1 MQLSSTVPQPL
12 QYKPK
17 TEMAAGL
24 EGALYGLSATLGPLI
39 LFSSVLGSVAVA
51 AGFWA
56 VLVTGVVV
64 SALPVLMRG
73 HPSMIS
79 GARAASLA
87 LYTGLILQ
95 LCAPA
100 PGVPLDAA
108 RLAVGLGAASLT
120 LLAAGALVVVC
131 GLLRLGNLFRM
142 IPGPVAAGIANGSA
156 LIVLWV
162 GLRQLINS
170 SWLAS
175 FDAAVMVGCYAGWFW
190 LQARR
195 PALGRIPSVLV
206 ALAAGAAAVAL
217 TESGAAH
224 SLSLSVLDGWR
235 WSGALLWP
243 AAGGSDWQRLLVLGV
258 PGAATLAL
266 VITLESFTTAAAMEL
281 RFGMRI
287 QHNREMVVLG
297 LTNMASAVLG
307 GVPASASTA
316 RGVPVWLRGGR
327 GPLAAVACVAVTAA
341 IVVVFAPW
349 LLKLPTGIV
358 VGLLVVQAHVVSD
371 PYSRAWLVRMVR
383 TGRALGGGD
392 LGLRLI
398 MAITMIGFFGNLIW
412 ASFAGIA
419 ISSLAV
425 LRRVSRD
432 MTASWDY
439 LDRYRSRRARSAA
452 EEGLLRRQPRRVA
465 VLRLSG
471 HLFFGNSYRLGQLAD
486 EMDRDARA
494 VVIEVSRVVD
504 ADESGIVALQRLVK
518 TLIESGRAVVLAG
531 LQAVHSAPLR
541 VSLDALSGLSRQPDL
556 DRALEACEDVV
567 LMGATVIAEPLLAK
581 AAADNRL
588 LEGLSSED
596 LTAVL
601 MMAEPRTV
609 NRHEWLFHR
618 GEVSDGVW
626 LIEEG
631 FVNVYADL
639 DATSSRLAAFGPG
652 QFVGE
657 MSLVDGK
664 PRSASVRAELPV
676 RALLL
681 TAPALSGLLEH
692 RPEAAMQI
700 MQNLARELSLRVRS
714 TSALLA

>member
-1 MQLSSTVPQPL
+1 VNHN
-12 QYKPK
+12 PK
-17 TEMAAGL
+17 TELSAGL
-24 EGALYGLSATLGPLI
+24 EGAMYGLSASLGPLI
-39 LFSSVLGSVAVA
+39 LFTSVLGPVAVA
-51 AGFWA
+51 AGYWA
-56 VLVTGVVV
+56 ALMTGVVA
-64 SALPVLMRG
+64 SALPLLMRG

-79 GARAASLA
+79 ASRAASLA
-87 LYTGLILQ
+87 LYTGLVLQ
-95 LCAPA
+95 MCAPVR
-100 PGVPLDAA
+100 GVPLDAA
-108 RLAVGLGAASLT
+108 QLAVGLGAASLT
-120 LLAAGALVVVC
+120 LLAAGALIAVS

-142 IPGPVAAGIANGSA
+142 IPAPVSAGIANGTA

-162 GLRQLINS
+162 GVQQLLRSPL
-170 SWLAS
+170 LAS
-175 FDAAVMVGCYAGWFW
+175 FDCAVMVAGYVGWHG
-190 LQARR
+190 LQSRR
-195 PALGRIPSVLV
+195 PALARVPAVVVGL
-206 ALAAGAAAVAL
+206 ALGAAAVWL
-217 TESGAAH
+217 TESGSAH
-224 SLSLSVLDGWR
+224 GLSLGLLDGWH

-243 AAGGSDWQRLLVLGV
+243 DAAGGDWRRLFALGV

-266 VITLESFTTAAAMEL
+266 VITLESFTTAATMEA
-281 RFGMRI
+281 RFGVRI

-297 LTNMASAVLG
+297 LTNIASAVLG
-307 GVPASASTA
+307 GVPASGSTA
-316 RGVPVWLRGGR
+316 RSVPVWLAGGR
-327 GPLAAVACVAVTAA
+327 GRLAVWAC
-341 IVVVFAPW
+341 IVSTGATLLLFAPW
-349 LLKLPTGIV
+349 LLELPAGIM

-371 PYSRAWLVRMVR
+371 PYSRAWLLRMLR
-383 TGRALGGGD
+383 TGRAMGSGD

-398 MAITMIGFFGNLIW
+398 MTITMIGFFGNLIW

-432 MTASWDY
+432 MTASWAY
-439 LDRYRSRRARSAA
+439 LDRYRSRRLRSAA

-471 HLFFGNSYRLGQLAD
+471 HLFFGNSFRLGQLAD
-486 EMDRDARA
+486 EMDSDARA
-494 VVIEVSRVVD
+494 VVIEVSQIVD
-504 ADESGIVALQRLVK
+504 ADESGMAALQRLVK
-518 TLIESGRAVVLAG
+518 SLIESGRAVVLAG

-541 VSLDALSGLSRQPDL
+541 ASLDGLSGLSRQPDL

-567 LMGATVIAEPLLAK
+567 LMGATVIAESLMGK

-588 LEGLSSED
+588 LEGLAPDD

-609 NRHEWLFHR
+609 GQRDWLFLR
-618 GEVSDGVW
+618 GDASDGVW
-626 LIEEG
+626 LMEEG
-631 FVNVYADL
+631 FVNVYADMD
-639 DATSSRLAAFGPG
+639 DASPRLAAFGPG

-664 PRSASVRAELPV
+664 PRSASVRAEVPV

-681 TAPALSGLLEH
+681 SAEALTSLLEH
-692 RPEAAMQI
+692 RPDAAMKI